1 MGIITVEG
9 LGQVEIAGDAPTHEE
24 GRLILAQ
31 LESVAPAITP
41 AIEEALSPLAGL
53 QERFQQIEDP
63 REETGPLG
71 QAARGIGY
79 GASRVARGALL
90 GTGLAAAEA
99 TLGRE
104 EVERSPSFALHE
116 EWKAL
121 EEGLYKPSVSFDDV
135 LESGWDP
142 STVAAFI
149 GESGVSSLPGMAAAV
164 ASMPRYAM
172 SMVGEIAQQ
181 RAANRG
187 PGAEVTGADLAV
199 AAVTSGAVAGG
210 ERLGAK
216 LAMGG
221 GTAATPLRRVGQ
233 AAAGELVTE
242 AGQEAVQT
250 IGEQAFTRE
259 GEGLVAGVDP
269 TEMAKRMAAGALV
282 GGPMGGV
289 IGAGAEGVRGLRRPP
304 AEPPAWVETEAGA
317 YDADERVERRLEP
330 TPVTEEVVAEVE
342 VPAFDPE
349 ASLEE
354 YRLALDGRDPNPA
367 EDIRA
372 IEAILQRPGAGPW
385 LGNMRN
391 MALGRLEGDPFSE
404 RLRYGANRAEELWEQ
419 RRAAPTAEVVTEEV
433 VTPTEEVARDPA
445 TEEALMQAEG
455 LIAEIEGI
463 QVHEGPIGAL
473 REIKYQVRLVDIEM
487 AELRQ
492 VDEAWPEREDALETL
507 RGALVERADNIL
519 QGIASEGDAAL
530 ITQSREVMGP
540 EATPDFGRGGTPS
553 QVWKWSSYE
562 GREADVAAAKAR
574 TPSKTDPYEAV
585 RRAQALAAQ
594 DAPPIDAVDAIIES
608 IDESTVPGEFTQ
620 AGPMA
625 LPLGAGPEV
634 EAVDVMMETVPL
646 IEGIER
652 LKTKMKAEAKAAKR
666 AVPKRPGTKAAERK
680 PTRAENRVAEAEGRA
695 RAALAAADVAAA
707 DADID
712 DALSDAVAAQ
722 ARVMAGPA
730 DFISAKNADV
740 ESLLRDMGRSD
751 EDIRALSETQRV
763 SYAQSLAMLE
773 ESNLRSSLEGEGQ
786 SLEVVIPPAMTA
798 LANSITQR
806 PRAASDLEQLA
817 FNSVIAQVNTA
828 NRRLSARINELDQIV
843 PESSVERSAIQDEID
858 ILTKKKEGLDAD
870 FDLFAAANKV
880 IGSIWGRA
888 GWMRQ
893 RRINDNMTL
902 DEAQGAARAKRGAQ
916 LTPKQKELLK
926 SIFND
931 ADALRDAAT
940 KARKSALGDYNKAK
954 RALERAQGVKKS
966 ADDVRKAARKRVEK
980 AMDKRSPR
988 QRAAEEEI
996 RWGVDRPIRVT
1007 PLRMSAE
1014 EKAARKAFRDA
1025 QRKAKRAAK
1034 EVTKKEK
1041 EAQEIKGMVAQAE
1054 ADIRRAK
1061 QKKAAAPEEAIQH
1074 PFFRHWTRQKSI
1086 ARAMTSSG
1094 DDSALGR
1101 QGGAL
1106 VLQNL
1111 GAAIR
1116 TLPYIVRVNPFKW
1129 DPVARRIVH
1138 NPASR
1143 AAAIEIQE
1151 EMLNSPWQIAR
1162 NWAALEM
1169 SEVEGRS
1176 NTGKSGLDAKEEY
1189 FATHAFDE
1197 GGKLLQGVGKHLITP
1212 SQNLFGLTLNRLR
1225 SVNFDD
1231 GLRILA
1237 EGEGADLDAVTP
1249 EAGDAVITA
1258 MIEANAPPSKP
1269 RRLREGDQD
1278 LFLAKED
1285 IPSLTP
1291 DERAEFGRIDLAMN
1305 VVPRAD
1311 AEALAVIINASS
1323 GRGEWTFGVSDRQGV
1338 DVINKVLRNILFAPK
1353 FTASRFESFSHPF
1366 QLIAAS
1372 RGHGRF
1378 KNVSP
1383 KALRLFRKR
1392 VGRSIGLGVG
1402 LGAMSVIAASFDDD
1416 RDPGEALDNFMNPGS
1431 ADFLKGRI
1439 GTHRFD
1445 ALGGIPT
1452 SVRYLLPLNFTPIEA
1467 WRKSDDPAEWA
1478 YHTLISDWGEG
1489 AGDKFSRMVRNKLDP
1504 LTSAAWTIFTQKDYL
1519 GRPLREQDFM
1529 GMPASEMN
1537 DVESF
1542 IINGLIR
1549 PIVGAYTPIMAQSAS
1564 EAAIRTMYPH
1574 IGEEERNAFVHQFAP
1589 PLWEV
1594 LGGGHA
1600 DYPDVK
1606 GSRGYRATPRRAR
1619 KPRRPSPRRYS
1630 R

>member
-1 MGIITVEG
+1 MPIITVKG
-9 LGQVEIAGDAPTHEE
+9 LGKVKIAGDTPSEAERQSMLREIERLSGGVEPTT
-24 GRLILAQ
+24 
-31 LESVAPAITP
+31 PAITP

-53 QERFQQIEDP
+53 QERFAGMQAPMSEPERWGRTALAGASGTLRGFVESPIAVAEAVEGPPTEEMVRSALERGDEADALRMLAIAHAKPKLEAWREWEEGVDVDKPPDIETSWDAFS
-63 REETGPLG
+63 RGDIPLG
-71 QAARGIGY
+71 VTELT
-79 GASRVARGALL
+79 RVAGE
-90 GTGLAAAEA
+90 GFI
-99 TLGRE
+99 
-104 EVERSPSFALHE
+104 RS
-116 EWKAL
+116 
-121 EEGLYKPSVSFDDV
+121 
-135 LESGWDP
+135 
-142 STVAAFI
+142 I
-149 GESGVSSLPGMAAAV
+149 PGMAV
-164 ASMPRYAM
+164 ALANAPAYMASL
-172 SMVGEIAQQ
+172 VGDIART

-187 PGAEVTGADLAV
+187 SDRVEVEDLYWAAPAAV
-199 AAVTSGAVAGG
+199 AQGGLERYGIGKALSATGRGAVLRGMGYEAGTEIPQEGAQIIAEEAYTQGEGFGDIDLPRGGKRLATAGTIGAFGGGVVGGASGA
-210 ERLGAK
+210 
-216 LAMGG
+216 
-221 GTAATPLRRVGQ
+221 
-233 AAAGELVTE
+233 
-242 AGQEAVQT
+242 
-250 IGEQAFTRE
+250 
-259 GEGLVAGVDP
+259 
-269 TEMAKRMAAGALV
+269 
-282 GGPMGGV
+282 
-289 IGAGAEGVRGLRRPP
+289 LRRPP
-304 AEPPAWVETEAGA
+304 AVPPAWVERVAGA

-342 VPAFDPE
+342 APAFDPE

-419 RRAAPTAEVVTEEV
+419 RRAAPTAEVATEEV
-433 VTPTEEVARDPA
+433 VTPTEEVVETVLAVAPG
-445 TEEALMQAEG
+445 AE
-455 LIAEIEGI
+455 
-463 QVHEGPIGAL
+463 PGAK
-473 REIKYQVRLVDIEM
+473 R
-487 AELRQ
+487 
-492 VDEAWPEREDALETL
+492 TL
-507 RGALVERADNIL
+507 A
-519 QGIASEGDAAL
+519 
-530 ITQSREVMGP
+530 P
-540 EATPDFGRGGTPS
+540 
-553 QVWKWSSYE
+553 
-562 GREADVAAAKAR
+562 
-574 TPSKTDPYEAV
+574 
-585 RRAQALAAQ
+585 Q

-608 IDESTVPGEFTQ
+608 IDESTVPGEYTQ
-620 AGPMA
+620 VGPPA
-625 LPLGAGPEV
+625 LPLAVGPEV
-634 EAVDVMMETVPL
+634 EAVDVMMETRGLVES
-646 IEGIER
+646 IEG
-652 LKTKMKAEAKAAKR
+652 LKSRVKAEGRAAKKV
-666 AVPKRPGTKAAERK
+666 VPKRPGTKEVKRK
-680 PTRAENRVAEAEGRA
+680 PTRAENKIAEAEGRA

-707 DADID
+707 DSDID
-712 DALSDAVAAQ
+712 NALSDAVAAQ
-722 ARVMAGPA
+722 ARVMAGPS

-740 ESLLRDMGRSD
+740 EGLLRDMGRSD
-751 EDIRALSETQRV
+751 EDIKALSETQRV

-773 ESNLRSSLEGEGQ
+773 ESNLRSSLEGDGQ
-786 SLEVVIPPAMTA
+786 ALEVVIPPAMTA
-798 LANSITQR
+798 LANSIIQR

-817 FNSVIAQVNTA
+817 FASVIAQVNTA

-843 PESSVERSAIQDEID
+843 PESSVEKSAIQDESAS
-858 ILTKKKEGLDAD
+858 LTTKKAALDAD
-870 FDLFAAANKV
+870 FDLFAGANKV

-902 DEAQGAARAKRGAQ
+902 DEAQGAARAKKGAP
-916 LTPKQKELLK
+916 LTLKQKELLR

-940 KARKSALGDYNKAK
+940 KARKGALADYNKAK

-966 ADDVRKAARKRVEK
+966 ADDVRNAARKRVER
-980 AMDKRSPR
+980 ATDKRSPR
-988 QRAAEEEI
+988 QKAAEEEI
-996 RWGVDRPIRVT
+996 RWGVDKPIRVT

-1034 EVTKKEK
+1034 EVAKKEK

-1061 QKKAAAPEEAIQH
+1061 QKKAAAPDEAIQH

-1106 VLQNL
+1106 VLQNP
-1111 GAAIR
+1111 GAASR

-1151 EMLNSPWQIAR
+1151 EMLNSPWQTAR
-1162 NWAALEM
+1162 NWAGLEM

-1176 NTGKSGLDAKEEY
+1176 NTDKSGLDAKEEY

-1197 GGKLLQGVGKHLITP
+1197 GGRLLQGVGRHLITP

-1237 EGEGADLDAVTP
+1237 EGKGADLDAVTP
-1249 EAGDAVITA
+1249 EAGDAVIIA

-1269 RRLREGDQD
+1269 RRLREGDED
-1278 LFLAKED
+1278 LFLTKED

-1291 DERAEFGRIDLAMN
+1291 EERAEFGRIDLAMN

-1338 DVINKVLRNILFAPK
+1338 DVVNKVLRNILFAPK

-1383 KALRLFRKR
+1383 KALELFRER
-1392 VGRSIGLGVG
+1392 VGRSIGLGLG

-1416 RDPGEALDNFMNPGS
+1416 QDPGEALDNFMNPGS

-1439 GTHRFD
+1439 GNHRFD

-1504 LTSAAWTIFTQKDYL
+1504 LTSAAWTILTQKDYL

-1537 DVESF
+1537 DVEGF

-1549 PIVGAYTPIMAQSAS
+1549 PVQGAYTPIMAQSAS

-1574 IGEEERNAFVHQFAP
+1574 VGEKERSAFVHQFAP
-1589 PLWEV
+1589 LLWEV

-1606 GSRGYRATPRRAR
+1606 GSRGYRARPRRAR
-1619 KPRRPSPRRYS
+1619 KPRRPSPRRYP